1 MRLLKEADADFTY
14 REYTKEPLTADEV
27 RTTLAMLGVSPRDV
41 LRKNDKAYKAL
52 SWIGDEDDDTIIGRM
67 ADHPTLLQRP
77 IAIKDGKA
85 ALGRPAS
92 NILQLLD

>member
-1 MRLLKEADADFTY
+1 M
-14 REYTKEPLTADEV
+14 
-27 RTTLAMLGVSPRDV
+27 
-41 LRKNDKAYKAL
+41 
-52 SWIGDEDDDTIIGRM
+52 GDEDDDTIIGRM

>member
-27 RTTLAMLGVSPRDV
+27 RKTLVMLGVSPRDV

-52 SWIGDEDDDTIIGRM
+52 PWTGDEDDDTIIGRM

-77 IAIKDGKA
+77 IALKDGKA